1 MKPFNI
7 LITGVGGQGTVL
19 ASRLIAQTA
28 IELGALA
35 KTSETIGMAQRGG
48 CVTSHVRIGEDDIS
62 PLIPLGKADLLLAF
76 EPAEAVRNLKY
87 LKKGGSMVVNTR
99 AILPVTCAMGTGYEP
114 EQMLEYLKKQKDR
127 KVIFADAGAICE
139 ELGSFKVINTVML
152 GIALKNDLLPFT
164 KEDLEQTMRKFLP
177 ERFQEINRKAV
188 NL

>member
-1 MKPFNI
+1 
-7 LITGVGGQGTVL
+7 
-19 ASRLIAQTA
+19 
-28 IELGALA
+28 
-35 KTSETIGMAQRGG
+35 
-48 CVTSHVRIGEDDIS
+48 
-62 PLIPLGKADLLLAF
+62 
-76 EPAEAVRNLKY
+76 
-87 LKKGGSMVVNTR
+87 MVVNTR